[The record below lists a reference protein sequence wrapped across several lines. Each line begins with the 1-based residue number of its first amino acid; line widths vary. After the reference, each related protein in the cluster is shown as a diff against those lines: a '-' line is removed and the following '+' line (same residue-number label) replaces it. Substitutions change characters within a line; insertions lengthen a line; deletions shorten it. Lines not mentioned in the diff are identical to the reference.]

1 MTSVVEIA
9 PDLYRLCT
17 YNPDSG
23 LQFCQFL
30 FRDDEPLL
38 FHTGHR
44 RLFDQVKDAVAQVL
58 DPATVRWIGHSHFE
72 ADECGSLNEWLAIAP
87 RAQSFCSVVGARTS
101 VNDFA
106 IRPPRPMQHQE
117 QLSTGRFNFRFLQTP
132 HVPHCWDAGLLF
144 EETQATLLCSDLLLQ
159 RGDVPPLTDADVL
172 GTVEASL
179 AAQRSS
185 PTGDSLPYTTQT
197 DAILL
202 GLAELAPRTLAT
214 HHGSTF
220 TGDGARVLRDLIQV
234 LRKVHGVPVNG
245 QSPPRRW

>member
-17 YNPDSG
+17 YNAESG

-30 FRDDEPLL
+30 FKDDEPLL

-44 RLFDQVKDAVAQVL
+44 RLFDQVRDAVAQVL
-58 DPATVRWIGHSHFE
+58 DPATIRWIGHSHFE
-72 ADECGSLNEWLAIAP
+72 ADECGSLNEWLGLAP
-87 RAQSFCSVVGARTS
+87 HAQPFCSVVGARTS
-101 VNDFA
+101 IGDFA
-106 IRPPRPMQHQE
+106 IRAPRAMQDDE
-117 QLSTGRFNFRFLQTP
+117 RFSTGRFQFRFRQTP

-159 RGDVPPLTDADVL
+159 RGDVAPLTDSDVL
-172 GTVEASL
+172 GPVAANL
-179 AAQRSS
+179 AAQRAS

-202 GLAELAPRTLAT
+202 GLADLRPRTLAT

-220 TGDGARVLRDLIQV
+220 SGDGAQVLRDLIQV
-234 LRKVHGVPVNG
+234 LRQVHGREPG
-245 QSPPRRW
+245 PG